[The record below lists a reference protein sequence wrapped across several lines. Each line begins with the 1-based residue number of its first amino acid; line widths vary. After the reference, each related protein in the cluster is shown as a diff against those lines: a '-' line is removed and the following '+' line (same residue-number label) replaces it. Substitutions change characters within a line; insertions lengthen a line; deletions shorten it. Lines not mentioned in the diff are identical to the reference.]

1 MNEPMRQSESEVPL
15 QFDWFANFGRDG
27 IRTRYRP
34 RSRIY
39 SVFFVVVPWFD
50 MMIISVAFAF
60 FTLMMSSTPGI
71 SVDLPAFAVKDGM
84 RSTIMIVAKVSP
96 LGVESLAESGGVD
109 DGATV
114 PPMGVTVFFND
125 SRYNLSQPH
134 HIATFRNTLETLVLQ
149 SGETEALL
157 YIDKDVTHENTMR
170 LAMLLKSAGVSRIC
184 YVVKEP

>member
-1 MNEPMRQSESEVPL
+1 MNEPMRPGESEAPL
-15 QFDWFANFGRDG
+15 QFDWFASFGRDG

-50 MMIISVAFAF
+50 MMILSVAFAF
-60 FTLMMSSTPGI
+60 FSQMMASTPGVT
-71 SVDLPAFAVKDGM
+71 VDLPVYAVKDGM
-84 RSTIMIVAKVSP
+84 RSTIMIVAKATP
-96 LGVESLAESGGVD
+96 LGVETAAESARVD

-114 PPMGVTVFFND
+114 RPMAITVFFND
-125 SRYNLSQPH
+125 ARFNLSQPY
-134 HIATFRNTLETLVLQ
+134 HIATFRNTLETLISQ

-157 YIDKDVTHENTMR
+157 YMDKDITHENTMR
-170 LAMLLKSAGVSRIC
+170 FAMLLKSAGVSRIC